1 MTASVMPVG
10 DAPALAPTLPAGWQE
25 IPSRTRPGEVSYLN
39 TLTGRRVLKR
49 PVQPAVDSSPAP
61 GVAPTWPRVESRAA
75 AAASVAL
82 PPVRSRDVDSYLAQE
97 IKLVEARTLQKL
109 EALEASI
116 ASVRCLSSKPPPSP
130 TRRAERRDA
139 LEAAFD
145 HSIGGTFYGLATARL
160 LAPRGRPVEAA
171 VSAVSAFALIALTL
185 VALHSVKD
193 YVELV
198 AEWTDDELMGFGN
211 RPTYTYFGY
220 VYMRVG
226 WVAVPTACT
235 VVICA
240 FVVSLTIAA
249 KARAKERTR
258 CSSSTPR
265 ELREADDPRR
275 RSALSLL

>member
-10 DAPALAPTLPAGWQE
+10 DAPALPAGWQE

-75 AAASVAL
+75 AAATDGAASVAL
-82 PPVRSRDVDSYLAQE
+82 PPVQSRDVDSYLAQE

-116 ASVRCLSSKPPPSP
+116 ASVRGLSSKPPPSP

-171 VSAVSAFALIALTL
+171 VSAVSAFAVIALTL
-185 VALHSVKD
+185 
-193 YVELV
+193 
-198 AEWTDDELMGFGN
+198 
-211 RPTYTYFGY
+211 
-220 VYMRVG
+220 
-226 WVAVPTACT
+226 
-235 VVICA
+235 
-240 FVVSLTIAA
+240 SLIHI
-249 KARAKERTR
+249 
-258 CSSSTPR
+258 
-265 ELREADDPRR
+265 
-275 RSALSLL
+275 